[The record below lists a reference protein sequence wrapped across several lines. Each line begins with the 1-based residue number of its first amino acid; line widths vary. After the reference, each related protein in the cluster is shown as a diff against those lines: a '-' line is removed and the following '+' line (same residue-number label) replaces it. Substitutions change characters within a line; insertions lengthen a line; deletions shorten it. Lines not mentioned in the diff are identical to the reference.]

1 MFNFERLEVWQ
12 KAIVFAGLVYER
24 TRAFPASE
32 CFGLT
37 SQLRRAA
44 NSVASNI
51 AEGASRPS
59 ADFAKFLGYACG
71 SLYEVVTQMKIA
83 ENEDFLAK
91 ADYDHMYRQ
100 AEEISRMLSGLRR
113 SLRH

>member
-1 MFNFERLEVWQ
+1 MNPGIGDSSFLASWLQ
-12 KAIVFAGLVYER
+12 AQAG
-24 TRAFPASE
+24 
-32 CFGLT
+32 
-37 SQLRRAA
+37 
-44 NSVASNI
+44 SVASCLCVFVVNS
-51 AEGASRPS
+51 GQ
-59 ADFAKFLGYACG
+59 DFAGYACG